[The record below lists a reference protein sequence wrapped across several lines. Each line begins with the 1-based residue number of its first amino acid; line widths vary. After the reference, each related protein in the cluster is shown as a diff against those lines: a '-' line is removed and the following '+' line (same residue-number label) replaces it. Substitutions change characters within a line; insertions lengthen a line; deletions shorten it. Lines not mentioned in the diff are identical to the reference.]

1 MTKRVVAVE
10 FGDQNTL
17 LIDAGRAR
25 KIHACRSAQ
34 IVLKMEIMKITIL
47 ICSGFFLNI
56 LSVFISVQVQKNYS
70 KINIGRVL
78 EELVIVETNQ

>member
-1 MTKRVVAVE
+1 MTKRVVVVE

-34 IVLKMEIMKITIL
+34 IVLKMEIMKIMIL
-47 ICSGFFLNI
+47 ICSGFF
-56 LSVFISVQVQKNYS
+56 S
-70 KINIGRVL
+70 KIFCKCRSWLFSILTLSG
-78 EELVIVETNQ
+78 

>member
-1 MTKRVVAVE
+1 MTKRVVVVE

-34 IVLKMEIMKITIL
+34 IVLKMEIMKIMIL
-47 ICSGFFLNI
+47 ICSGF
-56 LSVFISVQVQKNYS
+56 
-70 KINIGRVL
+70 
-78 EELVIVETNQ
+78 